1 MPDDPQLEATA
12 EKLRHVKLL
21 AMDVDGVLTDGA
33 IWLESDG
40 SEAKRFNVADGL
52 GTVLMLKAGLLV
64 VWISGRQSVAV
75 EKRAAELSITHLF
88 QGARNKSRVIAQLME
103 TYALDSSNIAY
114 IGDDLNDLP
123 AFATA
128 GVRFAVANAASEVKA
143 VADFVTSNTG
153 GGGAVREVCDVILK
167 AQNRWASA
175 VESYLSEI
183 LQSNEADSQNT
194 AN

>member
-1 MPDDPQLEATA
+1 MSDDSQLEATA
-12 EKLRHVKLL
+12 EKLKHVKLL

-40 SEAKRFNVADGL
+40 SEAKRFSVADGL
-52 GTVLMLKAGLLV
+52 GIVLMLKAGLLV
-64 VWISGRQSVAV
+64 VWISGRRSVAV

-88 QGARNKSRVIAQLME
+88 QGARNKSRVIAQLMA
-103 TYALDSSNIAY
+103 TYSLGSANIAY

-128 GVRFAVANAASEVKA
+128 GVRFATANAAGEVKA
-143 VADFVTSNTG
+143 VADFVTDNSG
-153 GGGAVREVCDVILK
+153 GGGAIREVCNAILK
-167 AQNRWASA
+167 AQNRWTSA

-183 LQSNEADSQNT
+183 LQSNEAESQNT
-194 AN
+194 AI